1 MPKIVIIPVI
11 QNPCEHHPPPR
22 VRLINIIDR
31 KGAGT
36 IIEAIIVI
44 ILRYQPWYRV
54 DQGEFI
60 EALLRMIKLET
71 NRLRNLAYFHH
82 RNFHS
87 RIRIES

>member
-22 VRLINIIDR
+22 VRLINIINR

-44 ILRYQPWYRV
+44 ILRYQP
-54 DQGEFI
+54 
-60 EALLRMIKLET
+60 
-71 NRLRNLAYFHH
+71 
-82 RNFHS
+82 
-87 RIRIES
+87 

>member
-11 QNPCEHHPPPR
+11 QHPCEHHPPPR

-44 ILRYQPWYRV
+44 ILRYQP
-54 DQGEFI
+54 
-60 EALLRMIKLET
+60 
-71 NRLRNLAYFHH
+71 
-82 RNFHS
+82 
-87 RIRIES
+87 